1 MLGEKIDGDWE
12 TAMVM
17 AVLVGLWV
25 LLMVE
30 NDFYGRGR
38 PKRWKS
44 SNGSGGDLLKRCAPS
59 YQKRN
64 EFDNRLQIETVTL
77 ESLANASTNPKP
89 DGKRFDPQLGLKT
102 KGYLITTMPP
112 PDGSGNV
119 NFLKRLT
126 MQLSTS
132 VLPMVEL

>member
-1 MLGEKIDGDWE
+1 MGHEGFD
-12 TAMVM
+12 V
-17 AVLVGLWV
+17 
-25 LLMVE
+25 
-30 NDFYGRGR
+30 
-38 PKRWKS
+38 
-44 SNGSGGDLLKRCAPS
+44 KRCAPS
-59 YQKRN
+59 YQNRID
-64 EFDNRLQIETVTL
+64 FGNRLQIEKVTL
-77 ESLANASTNPKP
+77 ESLAKPSTNPKQ
-89 DGKRFDPQLGLKT
+89 DCQKFDLQLGLKT